1 MKTTHRIIFPAF
13 FALAVAVAAQERTS
27 IDPARD
33 CSRAVQFEL
42 GYTQFQPGD
51 LIAINYVQGSSELI
65 QAGGTYCV
73 TGVYHL
79 ASQDEADLCFFA
91 TTTNRTS
98 SPVDP
103 AQTVRVKKGTGSF
116 SLAKHMTDN
125 GY

>member
-1 MKTTHRIIFPAF
+1 MKTTYLIIIPAF
-13 FALAVAVAAQERTS
+13 FALALALPAQERTP

-33 CSRAVQFEL
+33 CSRVVQFEV
-42 GYTQFQPGD
+42 GDTQFGAGD
-51 LIAINYVQGSSELI
+51 SITIQELRGNTNLI

-73 TGVYHL
+73 SGTYTL
-79 ASQDEADLCFFA
+79 ASQDEANLSFFT

-116 SLAKHMTDN
+116 SLAKR
-125 GY
+125 